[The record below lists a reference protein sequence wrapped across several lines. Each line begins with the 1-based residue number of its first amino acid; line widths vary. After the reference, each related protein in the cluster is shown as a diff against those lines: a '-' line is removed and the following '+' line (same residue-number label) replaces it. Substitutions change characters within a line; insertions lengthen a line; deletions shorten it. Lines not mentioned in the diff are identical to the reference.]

1 MFLTFLLNQVLKPE
15 GLGYSQIIYT
25 ETYIVKLRLKPYEIN
40 PDTEELEGESTK
52 HMLSKSAQE
61 LMS

>member
-1 MFLTFLLNQVLKPE
+1 MLKPE
-15 GLGYSQIIYT
+15 GLGYFQIIYT